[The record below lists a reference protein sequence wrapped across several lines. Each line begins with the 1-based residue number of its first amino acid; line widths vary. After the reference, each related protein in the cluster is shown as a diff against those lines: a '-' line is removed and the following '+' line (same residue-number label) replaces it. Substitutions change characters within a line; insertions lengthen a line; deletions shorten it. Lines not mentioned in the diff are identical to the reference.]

1 MGDRN
6 GLAEDMTRVLE
17 RIEGDIRLGV
27 VSQTPDSETLPRIA
41 ESVVYD
47 PSETTDADRQI
58 RAMPHRCPN
67 RADRHFQDRSSA
79 TDRH

>member
-41 ESVVYD
+41 ESAVYD
-47 PSETTDADRQI
+47 PERD
-58 RAMPHRCPN
+58 N
-67 RADRHFQDRSSA
+67 
-79 TDRH
+79 